1 MSIKHFYMLS
11 FLFLPIISF
20 AQNGGNFYTGLNLEP
35 RVLISDQDPYEY
47 TAIPS
52 PSPLIGYGKN
62 FKINES
68 TFLEL
73 SVALKSFSFN
83 HRFTYKDDENDIDYT
98 AMPKTFTF
106 PGYNFSAQLR
116 KELWSNA
123 FFLFGV
129 NFEKMMSSSLT
140 SHQAVNS
147 TNSFI
152 RSSRYELEAK
162 GRALVSLTA
171 SASKVWW
178 VNKQD
183 TRPIELRISSF
194 LRFSDYLEGEVISRY
209 KTKSHNNEIST
220 GRLGLVLTFHYYI
233 NKQFQE

>member
-1 MSIKHFYMLS
+1 MLP
-11 FLFLPIISF
+11 FLFLTLNSF
-20 AQNGGNFYTGLNLEP
+20 AQGGGNFYTGLNLEP

-83 HRFTYKDDENDIDYT
+83 HRFTYKDDENDIDYI
-98 AMPKTFTF
+98 MRPGIFSFT
-106 PGYNFSAQLR
+106 GYNLSAQLR
-116 KELWSNA
+116 KELWSNT
-123 FFLFGV
+123 FFLFGIS
-129 NFEKMMSSSLT
+129 FEKILSSSLT
-140 SHQAVNS
+140 YRQAVNS
-147 TNSFI
+147 TNSFF
-152 RSSRYELEAK
+152 RSSRYELEDR

-178 VNKQD
+178 VNKQN

-209 KTKSHNNEIST
+209 KTQSHNNEIST